1 MESGF
6 CLYWSLDLAR
16 LGATMEMEA
25 IQRALQ
31 EQGLNGWL
39 FYDFDHRDPIAY
51 RILGLPA
58 DRLAKRRWYYLIP
71 AQGSPQKL
79 VHRIESRQLDS
90 LPGEKREY
98 AAWEE
103 QTKILREMLAP
114 FPTLA
119 MQYSPNNQ
127 IPYISRVDAGTVELI
142 RSFGNRVVTSADLV
156 QRFEARWSSPALES
170 HLEAGKLL
178 DGIIAST
185 FEEIGRRVG
194 AEGATDE
201 YAIQQFLLGQ
211 FEKHNLVSDD
221 PPLVAVNANS
231 GNAHYE
237 TTRER
242 SAPIRAGDFVLLD
255 VWAKLRRP
263 GTVYYDVT
271 WVGFLGERPPERLR
285 HIFSIVTA
293 ARDRAIEYV
302 EEAVRQRRTIRGW
315 EIDRAARNVIE
326 ESGYGQYFPHRTGHS
341 IGESVHGN
349 GANIDDLETHE
360 ERAILPC
367 TGFSI
372 EPGIYL
378 PEFGVRSEVNVYVD
392 EQTARVTGAI
402 QQEIVRIPV
411 ARPA

>member
-1 MESGF
+1 M
-6 CLYWSLDLAR
+6 DL
-16 LGATMEMEA
+16 EA
-25 IQRALQ
+25 IQKALQ
-31 EQGLNGWL
+31 EQGVDGWL

-51 RILGLPA
+51 RILGLPSE
-58 DRLAKRRWYYLIP
+58 RLAKRRWYYLIP
-71 AQGSPQKL
+71 AHGSPRKL

-103 QTKILREMLAP
+103 QTKILQELLAP
-114 FPTLA
+114 FPSIA

-142 RSFGNRVVTSADLV
+142 RSFGNRIVTSADLV
-156 QRFEARWSSPALES
+156 QRFEARWTEDALHA
-170 HLEAGKLL
+170 HLEAGGRM
-178 DGIIAST
+178 DGIIRST
-185 FEEIGRRVG
+185 FDEIGRRVG
-194 AEGATDE
+194 ADGATGE
-201 YAIQQFLLGQ
+201 YAIQQFLLEQ
-211 FEKHNLVSDD
+211 FQQHDLVSDD

-237 TTRER
+237 TTRDG
-242 SAPIRAGDFVLLD
+242 SASIRAGDFVLLD

-263 GTVYYDVT
+263 GAVYYDVT
-271 WVGFLGERPPERLR
+271 WVGFLGERPPERILR
-285 HIFSIVTA
+285 VFSLVTA
-293 ARDRAIEYV
+293 ARDRAIEFV
-302 EEAVRQRRTIRGW
+302 QEAVRQRRTVRGW
-315 EIDRAARNVIE
+315 EIDRVARGVIE
-326 ESGYGQYFPHRTGHS
+326 AGGYGNDFPHRTGHS

-360 ERAILPC
+360 ERVILPC

-392 EQTARVTGAI
+392 EQQARVTGAI
-402 QQEIVRIPV
+402 QREIVRIPV
-411 ARPA
+411 GQAGQAG

>member
-1 MESGF
+1 ME
-6 CLYWSLDLAR
+6 LQ
-16 LGATMEMEA
+16 A
-25 IQRALQ
+25 IQQALQ
-31 EQGLNGWL
+31 ERGVDGWL

-51 RILGLPA
+51 RILGMPA
-58 DRLAKRRWYYLIP
+58 ERLAKRRWYYLIP
-71 AQGSPQKL
+71 ACGSPRKL

-103 QTKILREMLAP
+103 QTKILRDMLAP

-156 QRFEARWSSPALES
+156 QRFEARWSADALAA
-170 HLEAGKLL
+170 HLEAGQII
-178 DGIIAST
+178 DGIVRAA
-185 FEEIGRRVG
+185 FEEIGRQVG
-194 AEGATDE
+194 AEGTTDE
-201 YAIQQFLLGQ
+201 YAIQQFLWEQ
-211 FEKHNLVSDD
+211 FQKCNLVSDD

-237 TTRER
+237 TTRAGA
-242 SAPIRAGDFVLLD
+242 APIRPGDFVLLD

-263 GTVYYDVT
+263 GAVYYDVT
-271 WVGFLGERPPERLR
+271 WVGYLGERPPERILY
-285 HIFSIVTA
+285 IFSIVTA
-293 ARDRAIEYV
+293 ARDRAVEYV
-302 EEAVRQRRTIRGW
+302 QDAIRERRTVRGW
-315 EIDRAARNVIE
+315 EIDRVARSVIE
-326 ESGYGQYFPHRTGHS
+326 ESGYGASFPHRTGHS

-360 ERAILPC
+360 ERAILPF

-392 EQTARVTGAI
+392 EQEARVTGAI
-402 QQEIVRIPV
+402 QREIVRIPV
-411 ARPA
+411 ATPA

>member
-1 MESGF
+1 MD
-6 CLYWSLDLAR
+6 LD
-16 LGATMEMEA
+16 A

-31 EQGLNGWL
+31 EQQVDGWL
-39 FYDFDHRDPIAY
+39 FYDVDHRDPIAY

-58 DRLAKRRWYYLIP
+58 ERLAKRRWYYLIP
-71 AQGSPQKL
+71 AHGPPRKL

-98 AAWEE
+98 ASWEE
-103 QTKILREMLAP
+103 QTTILRELLAP
-114 FPTLA
+114 FPVLV

-142 RSFGNRVVTSADLV
+142 RSFGHRVVTSADLV
-156 QRFEARWSSPALES
+156 QRFEARWTADALAA
-170 HLEAGKLL
+170 HLEAGRRM
-178 DGIIAST
+178 DGIIRAT
-185 FEEIGRRVG
+185 FDEIGRRVG

-201 YAIQQFLLGQ
+201 YAIQHFLLEQ
-211 FEKHNLVSDD
+211 FQQHDLVSDD

-237 TTRER
+237 TTRDG
-242 SAPIRAGDFVLLD
+242 SAAIRAGDFVMLD

-263 GTVYYDVT
+263 GAVYYDVT
-271 WVGFLGERPPERLR
+271 WVGFLGEQPPERIL

-293 ARDRAIEYV
+293 ARDRAIAFV
-302 EEAVRQRRTIRGW
+302 QEAVRERRPVRGW
-315 EIDRAARNVIE
+315 EIDRAARGVIE
-326 ESGYGQYFPHRTGHS
+326 ASGYGNDFPHRTGHS

-360 ERAILPC
+360 ERVILPF

-378 PEFGVRSEVNVYVD
+378 PDFGVRSEVNVYVD
-392 EQTARVTGAI
+392 EREARVTGAI
-402 QQEIVRIPV
+402 QREIVRIPIGQ
-411 ARPA
+411 ARR

>member
-1 MESGF
+1 MK
-6 CLYWSLDLAR
+6 L
-16 LGATMEMEA
+16 EA

-31 EQGLNGWL
+31 GQGVDGWL

-58 DRLAKRRWYYLIP
+58 ERLAKRRWYYLIP
-71 AQGSPQKL
+71 AHGLPRKL

-103 QTKILREMLAP
+103 QTKILQELLAP
-114 FPTLA
+114 FPSIA

-156 QRFEARWSSPALES
+156 QRFEARWTEAALNL
-170 HLEAGKLL
+170 HLEAGRRM
-178 DGIIAST
+178 DGIIRST
-185 FEEIGRRVG
+185 FDEIGRRVSTD
-194 AEGATDE
+194 GATDE
-201 YAIQQFLLGQ
+201 YAIQQFLLEQ
-211 FEKHNLVSDD
+211 FQGHDLVSDD

-237 TTRER
+237 TTRDG
-242 SAPIRAGDFVLLD
+242 SAPIRAGDFVMLD

-263 GTVYYDVT
+263 GAVYYDIT
-271 WVGFLGERPPERLR
+271 WVGFLGERPPERILR
-285 HIFSIVTA
+285 VFSIVTA
-293 ARDRAIEYV
+293 ARDRAIEFV
-302 EEAVRQRRTIRGW
+302 QEAVRQRRTVRGW
-315 EIDRAARNVIE
+315 EIDRAARGVIE
-326 ESGYGQYFPHRTGHS
+326 AGGYGNDFPHRTGHS

-360 ERAILPC
+360 ERVILPF

-392 EQTARVTGAI
+392 EQQARVTGAI
-402 QQEIVRIPV
+402 QREIVRIPV
-411 ARPA
+411 GQAGQAG